1 MAVTRNFMAVTR
13 NFMAVT
19 RRLCGL
25 VVLSSGLGRG

>member
-25 VVLSSGLGRG
+25 VVLSTGLGQG

>member
-25 VVLSSGLGRG
+25 VVLSSGLGQG